1 LHFTKIKRDKARK
14 DGLSMR
20 RREGDGCPVWG
31 ALQVVGD
38 KWTMLIV
45 RDLAG
50 GARRTTELLAG
61 LHPISS
67 RTLMDRLRDM
77 EHDTLIERRDF
88 GGSPPHVEYV
98 LTERGRLLMPL
109 LEALRATG
117 RALDCNTCEDR
128 RVRQG
133 AYCEACPRTRGDE
146 DEAPRA
152 PRTRRAQADDSIVL
166 L

>member
-1 LHFTKIKRDKARK
+1 
-14 DGLSMR
+14 MR

-38 KWTMLIV
+38 KWTLLIV
-45 RDLAG
+45 RDLAA
-50 GARRTTELLAG
+50 GARRTTELLTG
-61 LHPISS
+61 LQPISS

-77 EHDTLIERRDF
+77 ERDALIERRDF

-109 LEALRATG
+109 LEALRAAG
-117 RALDCNTCEDR
+117 EALDCNDCDDR
-128 RVRQG
+128 LERHG
-133 AYCEACPRTRGDE
+133 AYCDFCPRE
-146 DEAPRA
+146 
-152 PRTRRAQADDSIVL
+152 RRAAHAPPTRQRRDPTDDSIVL

>member
-1 LHFTKIKRDKARK
+1 
-14 DGLSMR
+14 MR

-50 GARRTTELLAG
+50 GARRTNELLAG
-61 LHPISS
+61 LQPISS
-67 RTLMDRLRDM
+67 RTLVERLRDM
-77 EHDTLIERRDF
+77 ERDALVERRDL

-98 LTERGRLLMPL
+98 LTERGRMLMPL
-109 LEALRATG
+109 LDALRAAG
-117 RALDCNTCEDR
+117 CALDFNDCDDR
-128 RVRQG
+128 LSRHG
-133 AYCEACPRTRGDE
+133 SYCEACPRRERADP
-146 DEAPRA
+146 APQR
-152 PRTRRAQADDSIVL
+152 PRRTQTDDSIVL

>member
-1 LHFTKIKRDKARK
+1 
-14 DGLSMR
+14 MR

-45 RDLAG
+45 RDLARG
-50 GARRTTELLAG
+50 PRRTTELLTR

-67 RTLMDRLRDM
+67 RTLADRLRDM
-77 EHDTLIERRDF
+77 ARDSLVERRDL

-98 LTERGRLLMPL
+98 LTGRGRLLTPL

-117 RALDCNTCEDR
+117 EALDCNTCDDR
-128 RVRQG
+128 LRRQG
-133 AYCEACPRTRGDE
+133 SFCDACPGTERPAHATPPPRRTQ
-146 DEAPRA
+146 
-152 PRTRRAQADDSIVL
+152 TDDSIVL